1 MPTQIRAPLPS
12 KDGHKTQTHGH
23 SIGIPKNVVD
33 NLPKGGGAGPH
44 ESQPQGHS
52 LGIPSKGTST
62 KSTGA
67 TSSSNGP
74 GIFKAS
80 SSTVL
85 RNSGVA
91 GAHRVGCRKK

>member
-1 MPTQIRAPLPS
+1 MPTDVRPKNYTA
-12 KDGHKTQTHGH
+12 GAHKGQTHGH
-23 SIGIPKNVVD
+23 GIGVPKNVVD

-67 TSSSNGP
+67 TSSSNAG
-74 GIFKAS
+74 GIFKTRGS
-80 SSTVL
+80 VL